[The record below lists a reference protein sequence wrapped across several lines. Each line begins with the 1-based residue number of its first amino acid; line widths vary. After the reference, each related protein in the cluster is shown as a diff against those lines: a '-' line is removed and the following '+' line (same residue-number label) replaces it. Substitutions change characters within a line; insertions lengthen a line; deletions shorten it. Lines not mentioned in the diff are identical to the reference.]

1 MTRVRDK
8 SMGDCVKSGLGTTL
22 CKYGMY
28 ILKVG
33 HPQFSSVKSW
43 WAFSYFHF
51 VSSFCRSIYH
61 SVVSRSSRFT
71 VSSFRFVVLALEL
84 RWTVNN
90 SAVIH
95 IDSMLHESVGQF
107 ARIPAT
113 NPRPCRNHG
122 LKTSY
127 HDCFLRFSL
136 CPHVKG
142 VFGHQKCRFSKT
154 VPIVGFFKK
163 AGVSF
168 TGDG

>member
-1 MTRVRDK
+1 MKRNFGGDWIWQEWET

-33 HPQFSSVKSW
+33 HPQVLKSW

-84 RWTVNN
+84 RWAVNN

-113 NPRPCRNHG
+113 LPESWSEDFIPW
-122 LKTSY
+122 L
-127 HDCFLRFSL
+127 FSPFQPL
-136 CPHVKG
+136 STREGRVWAP
-142 VFGHQKCRFSKT
+142 
-154 VPIVGFFKK
+154 K
-163 AGVSF
+163 A
-168 TGDG
+168 